1 MSCVGSAGRAGGAVD
16 VARAVRMRA
25 AERMRAV
32 QTRRAQTRPGP
43 VALHP
48 QSSRPRPDAVVTQP
62 RMSLVVLVRLISL
75 LGLVAG
81 LSAGAS
87 TIRQRPATQSGTSQS
102 SHRIPAIGERL
113 TYDVKFSAVK
123 VGSGFMEAV
132 GYENVRGVSTL
143 HVRFVVRGGTFFY
156 KVNDVLESWIDTA
169 RFTSLRHKQDLSEGS
184 KDRERNYEFFPE
196 RRTFS
201 EDAKPEE
208 PGLADPLDDGSF
220 LYFVRRVPLEV
231 GRTYEFNRYF
241 RPDRNPVKI
250 IVLRRERIRVPAGEF
265 NAVVIQPIIKTK
277 GLFSEGGKA
286 QVWLSDDSAR
296 VMLQMKS
303 SLPIGSLNLYL
314 REYRPAAGA
323 ALIRSN

>member
-1 MSCVGSAGRAGGAVD
+1 VSRRGASGGRAAVAAAA
-16 VARAVRMRA
+16 AREAVMLPVRILPLRPPPSL
-25 AERMRAV
+25 
-32 QTRRAQTRPGP
+32 RRRN
-43 VALHP
+43 
-48 QSSRPRPDAVVTQP
+48 AVVSP
-62 RMSLVVLVRLISL
+62 SEDLLVVLVRMASL
-75 LGLVAG
+75 LGLLVSMSG
-81 LSAGAS
+81 AGAIPVAS
-87 TIRQRPATQSGTSQS
+87 TRQDPVPEREVPRLPAL
-102 SHRIPAIGERL
+102 GERL
-113 TYDVKFSAVK
+113 VYDVKFSAVK

-132 GYENVRGVSTL
+132 GYENVRGVDAL

-169 RFTSLRHKQDLSEGS
+169 RFVSLRHRQDLSEGS
-184 KDRERNYEFFPE
+184 KDRERNFEFFPE
-196 RRTFS
+196 RRTFTQ
-201 EDAKPEE
+201 DGRPEE
-208 PGLADPLDDGSF
+208 PGLSEPLDDGSF

-265 NAVVIQPIIKTK
+265 NAIVIQPIIKAK

-323 ALIRSN
+323 ALIRGN